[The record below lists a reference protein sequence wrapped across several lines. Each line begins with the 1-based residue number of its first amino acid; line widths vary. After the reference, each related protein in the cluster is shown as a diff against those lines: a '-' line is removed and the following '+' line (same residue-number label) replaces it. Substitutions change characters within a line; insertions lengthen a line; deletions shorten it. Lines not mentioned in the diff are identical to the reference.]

1 MRRAIFPGLLA
12 ILLVLPVAGQTADPV
27 VDMLRLQ
34 VGIEKRL
41 LVADLASLER
51 VVGQLRGAADRMV
64 RLADDLLRAEKEG
77 EDAAS
82 FAARSTDLR
91 RAEGDVAELTAA
103 AQQIRTTVAARRGY
117 LEQVQAE
124 LKQLEDNASPGKDDL
139 SGRWIVAIEPGGLK
153 GAFDLHLDGTLV
165 SGVYQLSGGWKG
177 SLRGTFIGGGVRLER
192 IDAQLGFAA
201 VYNGRLV
208 TRGGEKRLE
217 GSWDAT
223 NLAAGMPVSGTW
235 VGRREASRP

>member
-1 MRRAIFPGLLA
+1 MRRAIFSGLLA
-12 ILLVLPVAGQTADPV
+12 ILLASPSAGQSGDPI

-34 VGIEKRL
+34 VDIEKRL
-41 LVADLASLER
+41 LVADLANLER
-51 VVGQLRGAADRMV
+51 VIGQMRNVADRLV
-64 RLADDLLRAEKEG
+64 RLSDDLLRAEKEG
-77 EDAAS
+77 EDAGA
-82 FAARSTDLR
+82 FTARSTDLR
-91 RAEGDVAELTAA
+91 RAEAELSELIATS
-103 AQQIRTTVAARRGY
+103 QQIRSTVAARRGY

-124 LKQLEDNASPGKDDL
+124 LKQIEDAVPAGKDEI

-153 GAFDLHLDGTLV
+153 GTFDLRLDGTLL

-201 VYNGRLV
+201 VYVARLV
-208 TRGGEKRLE
+208 TRAGEKRLE

-223 NLAAGMPVSGTW
+223 NLNAGMPVAGTW
-235 VGRREASRP
+235 VGRREVTRP

>member
-1 MRRAIFPGLLA
+1 MRRTIFSGLLA
-12 ILLVLPVAGQTADPV
+12 ILLVVPLAGQTSDPV
-27 VDMLRLQ
+27 ADMLRLQ
-34 VGIEKRL
+34 VDIERRL
-41 LVADLASLER
+41 LVADLAGLER
-51 VVGQLRGAADRMV
+51 VVGQLRGASDRMV
-64 RLADDLLRAEKEG
+64 RLGDDLLRAEKEG
-77 EDAAS
+77 EDATS

-91 RAEGDVAELTAA
+91 RAESEVGELTAA
-103 AQQIRTTVAARRGY
+103 AQQIRATVAARRGF

-124 LKQLEDNASPGKDDL
+124 LKQIEDSANPGKDEL

-153 GAFDLHLDGTLV
+153 GAFDLRLDGTLV

-177 SLRGTFIGGGVRLER
+177 SLRGTFVGGGVRLER

-201 VYNGRLV
+201 VYNAHLV
-208 TRGGEKRLE
+208 TRGAEKRLE
-217 GSWDAT
+217 GTWDAT

>member
-1 MRRAIFPGLLA
+1 MKRAIFCGLLA
-12 ILLVLPVAGQTADPV
+12 ILLAGPMVGQGGDPV

-34 VGIEKRL
+34 VDIERRL
-41 LVADLASLER
+41 LTADLANLER
-51 VVGQLRGAADRMV
+51 VVGQLRGATDRMV
-64 RLADDLLRAEKEG
+64 RLSDDLLRAEKEG

-91 RAEGDVAELTAA
+91 RAEAEVAEITAA
-103 AQQIRTTVAARRGY
+103 AQQIRATVSARRGY

-124 LKQLEDNASPGKDDL
+124 LKQLEDTAPAGKDDL
-139 SGRWIVAIEPGGLK
+139 GGRWLVAIEPGGLK
-153 GAFDLHLDGTLV
+153 GTFDLRLDGTLV

-177 SLRGTFIGGGVRLER
+177 SLRGTFIGANVRLER

-201 VYNGRLV
+201 VYTAHLV

-217 GSWDAT
+217 GTWDAT